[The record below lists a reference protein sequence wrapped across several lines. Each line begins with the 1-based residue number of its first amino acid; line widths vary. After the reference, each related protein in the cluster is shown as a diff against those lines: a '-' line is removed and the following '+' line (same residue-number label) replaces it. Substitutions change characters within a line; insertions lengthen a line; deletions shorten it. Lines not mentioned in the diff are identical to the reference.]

1 MEEAV
6 VITATADVSMGMIA
20 DIAAEDK
27 DGTDKVVECVAAGA
41 ATAERA
47 IAGMKDTTNRG
58 ITKTAIIRMATT
70 KVVVTTNTM
79 DKAARTIMEVAEV
92 AAGNCGIA

>member
-27 DGTDKVVECVAAGA
+27 DGTDKAVECVAAEA

-47 IAGMKDTTNRG
+47 IAGTKDTTNRG